1 MKTIL
6 IVRLSAIGDIVMAS
20 PVAAALKAQHPN
32 CRVLWLTQPE
42 CASLVQDNPNIDEVI
57 SWPRAQWQQLWRERK
72 WRRLYRSI
80 REFSQMLKA
89 KNIDT
94 AIDLQGLLKSGI
106 LTWLSGAEH
115 KIGLGSKEGSQL
127 LMDQVIDRGLGDA
140 DLIGSEYRWLCQ
152 QVGAPT
158 EPWTMQIG
166 ASDQAIA
173 NADALLETL
182 DSDRYIAI
190 CPFTTRPQ
198 KHWHDAG
205 WRALIPKLSTQLN
218 TLDDNIADQL
228 PIVMLGGPGDSK
240 HAQHLAKHHSVFNW
254 VGKTRLPEAAHIISK
269 ASAVVGVDTGL
280 THMGH
285 AYNIPTVA
293 LFGST
298 RPYLKTDTDNGKVI
312 YLNKHCAPCKRKPT
326 CDDRFHC
333 LNDIAPDFIIQQLKA
348 LLDQP
353 IDIRLHTS

>member
-20 PVAAALKAQHPN
+20 PVAAALKAQHPG
-32 CRVLWLTQPE
+32 CRVLWLTQSE

-57 SWPRAQWQQLWRERK
+57 TWPRAQWQQLWRERQ
-72 WRRLYRSI
+72 WRDLYRCI
-80 REFSQMLKA
+80 REFSRMLKA

-94 AIDLQGLLKSGI
+94 AIDLQGLLKSGV
-106 LTWLSGAEH
+106 LTWLSGAEQ

-127 LMDQVIDRGLGDA
+127 LMNQVIDRGRGDT

-152 QVGAPT
+152 QLGAPT
-158 EPWTMQIG
+158 DSWTMQVG
-166 ASDQAIA
+166 ASDQAIT
-173 NADALLETL
+173 NADALLKTL
-182 DSDRYIAI
+182 GSDRYIVI

-205 WRALIPKLSTQLN
+205 WCALIPKLSTQL
-218 TLDDNIADQL
+218 THISAGEL
-228 PIVMLGGPGDSK
+228 PVVMLGGPGDSE
-240 HAQHLAKHHSVFNW
+240 HAQKLATHHNIVNW
-254 VGKTRLPEAAHIISK
+254 VGKTRLPEAAVVISK
-269 ASAVVGVDTGL
+269 ATAVVGVDTGL

-285 AYNIPTVA
+285 AYNIPTIA

-298 RPYLKTDTDNGKVI
+298 RPYLKTDTANGNII
-312 YLNKHCAPCKRKPT
+312 YLDKHCAPCKRNPT
-326 CDDRFHC
+326 CDGRFHC
-333 LNDIAPDFIIQQLKA
+333 LNDIAPDYIIQQLNT

-353 IDIRLHTS
+353 IEIEAPTS